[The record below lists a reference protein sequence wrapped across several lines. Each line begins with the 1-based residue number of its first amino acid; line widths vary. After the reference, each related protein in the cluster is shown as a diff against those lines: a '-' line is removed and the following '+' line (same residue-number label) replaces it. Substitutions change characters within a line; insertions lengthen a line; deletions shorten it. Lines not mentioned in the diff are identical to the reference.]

1 MEQCWSFWDKR
12 DLGKGVTSLCLSKL
26 QLPVVHILPKEFGNS
41 DFFFNA
47 QRNIQKKKKYLKG
60 GCRLTFL
67 QGDQLKKHQS
77 KDYRLL

>member
-26 QLPVVHILPKEFGNS
+26 QLPVVHILPEEFGNS
-41 DFFFNA
+41 DFFLML
-47 QRNIQKKKKYLKG
+47 REIYKKKYLKG

>member
-26 QLPVVHILPKEFGNS
+26 QLPVVHILPEEFGNS

-47 QRNIQKKKKYLKG
+47 QRNIQKKNTLRG
-60 GCRLTFL
+60 GAGLPS
-67 QGDQLKKHQS
+67 S
-77 KDYRLL
+77 KVIN

>member
-26 QLPVVHILPKEFGNS
+26 QLPVVHILPEEFGNS

-47 QRNIQKKKKYLKG
+47 QTEKYTKKDLKE

-67 QGDQLKKHQS
+67 QGGQLEKH
-77 KDYRLL
+77 